1 MRLFDLHTHT
11 KYSDGLLT
19 PGELVRKASAIGLSG
34 ISITDHDSID
44 GIPEAIAESKMIN
57 DFEVVPGIEL
67 SCVEG
72 DEEIHILGYFIDYQ
86 STQLKNALIQIIDE
100 RWIRG
105 EKILKK
111 LELLGIK
118 LPIEA
123 IIEEARKSGFIG
135 RATIARNLIDFG
147 YVRSIPEAFYLYL
160 DKDRPAY
167 VERFE
172 LRVKE
177 AIELIHSIGG
187 ISVLAHPGLLL
198 KRETVTFCIEKG
210 IMGIE
215 CFHTKHSKEDT
226 EFFAKLC
233 IMNDL
238 LQTGGSDFH
247 GDDEILGV
255 VSIDLDHLPQFKE
268 RLF

>member
-72 DEEIHILGYFIDYQ
+72 DEEVHILGYFIDYQ
-86 STQLKNALIQIIDE
+86 STQLKNALIQIKDE

-135 RATIARNLIDFG
+135 RATIARNLIDLG

-167 VERFE
+167 VKRFE

-198 KRETVTFCIEKG
+198 KRETVTFCTEKG